1 MTTEPTATE
10 GQAPEPE
17 PRSEA
22 FAATADEQAEVD
34 DDALDP
40 RTRAALSKL
49 RRENHSLRSRLHE
62 SEEQVG
68 AAAARETQRQRAD
81 IEAIA
86 AEHLVEGQD
95 IWRAQPDMDAFIDEQ
110 FHEITRDRVVET
122 AKQLASEKPHLA
134 RPNVSPPPSQ
144 QPIESLRPGASPEVK
159 PKPTRGAGALRG
171 R

>member
-1 MTTEPTATE
+1 MRRRHAKLSASVPTSR
-10 GQAPEPE
+10 Q
-17 PRSEA
+17 
-22 FAATADEQAEVD
+22 
-34 DDALDP
+34 
-40 RTRAALSKL
+40 
-49 RRENHSLRSRLHE
+49 SRL
-62 SEEQVG
+62 S
-68 AAAARETQRQRAD
+68 T
-81 IEAIA
+81 
-86 AEHLVEGQD
+86 LVEGQD

-159 PKPTRGAGALRG
+159 PKPTTWAGALRG